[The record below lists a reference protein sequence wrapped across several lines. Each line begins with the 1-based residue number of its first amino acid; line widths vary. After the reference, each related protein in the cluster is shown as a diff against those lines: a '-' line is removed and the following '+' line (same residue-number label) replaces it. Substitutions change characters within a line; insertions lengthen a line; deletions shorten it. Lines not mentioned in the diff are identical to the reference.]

1 MNTGLVASFLG
12 ITALWMALVA
22 LGTGA
27 LASFLIAPIA
37 LRAREPSPWLFAGSD
52 ADDPALGRG
61 NGPPHRPGR
70 SRAGGRRLS
79 RAEVSPPRCW
89 GSGVVFTGSQLAL
102 QLDPPPSGETLP
114 STLSAGLNAGIAL
127 DETVKLL
134 TQLDE
139 ALRPPRPLVEVAQDL
154 RAAAERHLELGW
166 VREPHRAHLTP
177 PALEKPTSPGRESRG
192 RGSWSISA
200 SRASTSPTIP
210 RSATTTWRS
219 IAIASPTPTCGD
231 TRPDRARP

>member
-1 MNTGLVASFLG
+1 MNTGFVASFLG
-12 ITALWMALVA
+12 VTALWMALVA

-37 LRAREPSPWLFAGSD
+37 LRARGARPGSPPGGD
-52 ADDPALGRG
+52 ADDPALGGG

-70 SRAGGRRLS
+70 SRTGGRRLS
-79 RAEVSPPRCW
+79 GRRSRHRGAGGGGGLHGQPAGAPARSSTERRDAALDTLGGTECGDRPRRDGQAARAAGRGASAASSPGRGGA
-89 GSGVVFTGSQLAL
+89 GSPGGGRAA
-102 QLDPPPSGETLP
+102 PG
-114 STLSAGLNAGIAL
+114 AGLGSRAPSRAPHPAGPR
-127 DETVKLL
+127 
-134 TQLDE
+134 E
-139 ALRPPRPLVEVAQDL
+139 A
-154 RAAAERHLELGW
+154 
-166 VREPHRAHLTP
+166 EPH
-177 PALEKPTSPGRESRG
+177 PGRESRE